1 MKTTTLISHI
11 FRNYEIVKNLMER
24 NDAHQ
29 LILLLDSFENLKNIA
44 YEYLDRSNVLKESEV

>member
-11 FRNYEIVKNLMER
+11 FRNYEIVKSLMEQ
-24 NDAHQ
+24 NDTHQ

-44 YEYLDRSNVLKESEV
+44 DEYLDRGNVLKESEE

>member
-11 FRNYEIVKNLMER
+11 FINYEIVKSLMEQ
-24 NDAHQ
+24 NDTHQ

-44 YEYLDRSNVLKESEV
+44 DEYLDRGNVLKESEE